1 MCAEK
6 IDVKYLFKA
15 TKEVRVKRV
24 DMNQVSSRGYG
35 DKCAVVSGVENTSYA
50 SIHDWF

>member
-15 TKEVRVKRV
+15 TIVARVKR

-35 DKCAVVSGVENTSYA
+35 DKWGVRG
-50 SIHDWF
+50 

>member
-15 TKEVRVKRV
+15 KIVVRVKRV
-24 DMNQVSSRGYG
+24 DMNQVRSRGYG
-35 DKCAVVSGVENTSYA
+35 DKCAVVSGVENTSYT
-50 SIHDWF
+50 SIPDWF

>member
-6 IDVKYLFKA
+6 IDVKYL
-15 TKEVRVKRV
+15 KRV

-35 DKCAVVSGVENTSYA
+35 DECAVVSGVENTSYA